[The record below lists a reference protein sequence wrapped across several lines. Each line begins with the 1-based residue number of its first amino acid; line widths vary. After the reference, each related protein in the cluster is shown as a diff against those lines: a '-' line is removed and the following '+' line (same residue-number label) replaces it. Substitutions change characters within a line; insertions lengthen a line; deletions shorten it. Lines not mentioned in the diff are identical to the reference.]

1 MKSFLKRANRGLIL
15 GAIVL
20 VGFVVFVITDT
31 IGFKK
36 NKPQI
41 EAAVTAYT
49 SALGECAVT
58 SSSKD
63 EFKKKADNL
72 MSDYW
77 CSDSN
82 SGNSDNYYEINISGY
97 RNQLDT
103 VAAEDYSGKKTENKI
118 TKWTANPFDFS
129 ITKSG
134 PGYATVQ
141 FECEIVAEFTGNPYL
156 LTPCEVMPVRDF
168 SYYGDSHDNTNAL
181 TQFSMSATYVIKV
194 KEIDGKWK
202 VCSAQSWGWASPELT
217 VLDQT
222 EGGEE

>member
-82 SGNSDNYYEINISGY
+82 SGNSDNYYGINICGGLF
-97 RNQLDT
+97 RQ
-103 VAAEDYSGKKTENKI
+103 ENRK
-118 TKWTANPFDFS
+118 
-129 ITKSG
+129 
-134 PGYATVQ
+134 
-141 FECEIVAEFTGNPYL
+141 
-156 LTPCEVMPVRDF
+156 
-168 SYYGDSHDNTNAL
+168 
-181 TQFSMSATYVIKV
+181 
-194 KEIDGKWK
+194 
-202 VCSAQSWGWASPELT
+202 
-217 VLDQT
+217 
-222 EGGEE
+222 